1 MTAGSRKTKN
11 HSPKNILMRSF
22 HWVPNNKR
30 VGLIS
35 PLGHILKDEKSS
47 FFFCG
52 KWQPD
57 QRKRRKHFSSCWK
70 SSQLQPTAIKSLK
83 PVSFAS
89 GLEKAHLYHLL
100 SSGRRASSHSVHVQF
115 PGSEVAWRPRPTGLN
130 SVRWR
135 TRLGKGVVSQTNGG
149 KNPNSRGGNRTARST
164 VETQTNGTSLPQFV
178 RIVMRKPN

>member
-1 MTAGSRKTKN
+1 MKKAHFFSAANDSRINENEENIFPRAEN
-11 HSPKNILMRSF
+11 HPSCS
-22 HWVPNNKR
+22 
-30 VGLIS
+30 
-35 PLGHILKDEKSS
+35 
-47 FFFCG
+47 
-52 KWQPD
+52 
-57 QRKRRKHFSSCWK
+57 QRQS
-70 SSQLQPTAIKSLK
+70 KSLK

-89 GLEKAHLYHLL
+89 RLEKAHLYHLL